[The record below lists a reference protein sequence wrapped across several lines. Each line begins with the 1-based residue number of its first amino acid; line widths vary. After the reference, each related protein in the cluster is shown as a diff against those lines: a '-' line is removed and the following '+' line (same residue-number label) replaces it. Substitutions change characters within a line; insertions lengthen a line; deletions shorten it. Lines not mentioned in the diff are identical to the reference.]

1 MSLGISKEF
10 IEFQNEIL
18 GFVSVSWQEK
28 STTYPVSWRVVR
40 GMPPYLLSALSRL
53 LAGCWESPNLVQL
66 LTLSD
71 IFEDKGARSIS
82 RFCFIS
88 LCFK

>member
-28 STTYPVSWRVVR
+28 CITYPAS
-40 GMPPYLLSALSRL
+40 
-53 LAGCWESPNLVQL
+53 
-66 LTLSD
+66 
-71 IFEDKGARSIS
+71 
-82 RFCFIS
+82 
-88 LCFK
+88 

>member
-28 STTYPVSWRVVR
+28 CTTYPVSWRVVR
-40 GMPPYLLSALSRL
+40 GMPPYLLS
-53 LAGCWESPNLVQL
+53 
-66 LTLSD
+66 TLSTTPFWLLR
-71 IFEDKGARSIS
+71 IAEFSSVAY
-82 RFCFIS
+82 FIWH
-88 LCFK
+88 LWR